1 MERFL
6 AFFLLIQFAAENFD
20 DHDNNLFADDDH
32 DFDAQQPTTSAD
44 AQQPTTSAD
53 AQQPTT
59 SVDAQRPSTL
69 KDAAKQNVVG
79 RGATSEAASTVTVR
93 KKIPKTPSIPKR
105 IGTRTIEQVKQ
116 RMTTLCF
123 WGIVN

>member
-32 DFDAQQPTTSAD
+32 DFD

-123 WGIVN
+123 RGIVN

>member
-32 DFDAQQPTTSAD
+32 DF
-44 AQQPTTSAD
+44 D

-123 WGIVN
+123 RGIVN